1 MCQIYKKNRTIFYL
15 YMSTS
20 LSVFSQD
27 AKDSIIYRVQH
38 LQEKDAQEIQTLRAK
53 DIQKLEYY
61 DLPNNLHKADKKR
74 AYCNT
79 IWMCNMLFYLSLKG
93 LKRVIYTR
101 PSSSREVH
109 LRLSCRMRV

>member
-1 MCQIYKKNRTIFYL
+1 MRQIYKKNRTIFCL

-27 AKDSIIYRVQH
+27 AKD
-38 LQEKDAQEIQTLRAK
+38 IQNV
-53 DIQKLEYY
+53 EYY
-61 DLPNNLHKADKKR
+61 DLPTNLHKADKKKSILQH
-74 AYCNT
+74 YL
-79 IWMCNMLFYLSLKG
+79 MCNMLFYLSLKG
-93 LKRVIYTR
+93 MKRVIYTR